1 MHRNHNSQQGKPAL
15 TGAGLR
21 HMFLLLLAFAG
32 LLGCMQQ
39 AHAARTINSV
49 TLNNATNVT
58 VTPGDFVTLMVNVTT
73 DGSGGAANDWESTG
87 WRISATAPGTLT
99 CWNHGNHTSA
109 GSYSENT
116 TIQVP
121 TTPGTYN
128 AYFVAYN
135 NDSCSS
141 GASATTVLASAV
153 VVVAPLVIDSATLD
167 GASSVSV
174 AAGQTITAVV
184 NATTNSSLAGYQWR
198 STGWRISTSAPGA
211 VTCVNHTNHDTAGA
225 FNETFSIT
233 APSSS
238 GTYNAY
244 FIAYNDDSC
253 GSGASPPESMASAVT
268 IPSLTE
274 FNSTGGT
281 TATNGLHFY
290 IEDTTKIQVR
300 RLNNTGQVYAPGSIP
315 PSNSLDNGVFIRANG
330 LVYGPSHTVTSFNPS
345 GGMYDS
351 YSITP
356 ASPANP
362 SSPGVQQTAAG
373 TFGITAGP
381 QVSVLWKYTTPLDFL
396 IAEVTL
402 TIPAGYAV
410 SAANPVRYY
419 HVFDTYLGGS
429 DNGCGV
435 SFVDNNGKRV
445 IGTYPP
451 ASGTTCPS
459 STSIPA
465 SVSIVESFRER
476 SGQTFSSYCASGWA
490 TFFNTATPN
499 CSVTQPAVMSNTVV
513 TSYQDT
519 GIGVELDFT
528 APGTYTFSYDFVIGS
543 PIVPPYDHLEI
554 RHDGEGTLCPDT
566 VTVLA
571 CTSSTVPCPVL
582 SIVNTGTLTGAVTT
596 TPSAPTVT
604 KTPAT
609 FSLGASNSTQTLAL
623 QAAGAGT
630 FTLGTSGLS
639 TTPVNGTKCWNTA
652 TSSQTCTL
660 TFANTP
666 CVSGFECLETGVVHN
681 NLTAP
686 SIARNPLYT
695 KLSGTDFKFDVVAL
709 QSSGAQ
715 ATTYT
720 AAANVT
726 VELFDDSVSPTPACS
741 AYTSPL
747 ASQSITFAAGDSGRK
762 TLSTNFNLANAYGK
776 VRCRVQD
783 SNQSATVYGC
793 SSDDFAVRPQQ
804 FTVTSASANADSTG
818 ASTTVSPK
826 VMAGSSFEL
835 TAGTATIGYGGT
847 PVLDATKAA
856 AHTGATQ
863 VGALTGTF
871 GAAAPGT
878 GNGATG
884 ANFSYGE
891 VGYFRLNAGGV
902 VDTIFAVVDSVAGD
916 CVVGSS
922 SNTAV
927 GGKFGCSIGSA
938 VSPYFGRFI
947 PHHFDAV
954 VAQGC
959 NAANFTY
966 SAQPFTVVATAR
978 NQANAITTNYTGAS
992 WAKATT
998 LSNAGM
1004 ETNMTG
1010 NLLQATDFTA
1020 GVGTANNVQ
1029 YTFPAPT
1036 TPPIG
1041 LALRAVDAD
1050 AVSSNG
1056 FAEGAA
1062 NIRSGRARL
1071 FNAYGSELLDLP
1083 MTFRT
1088 EFWESAANGWRT
1100 NVLDSCTVAAL
1111 TFAQVTT
1118 PNIVGN
1124 TCAIEAANNSGA
1136 GCAAAPAVANRAY
1149 LEGGLLGID
1158 SNGVAGFAGNFNL
1171 WLRAPGAG
1179 NPGSINVTAA
1189 VPAWLR
1195 FNWTGVLGNPVGR
1208 ATFGVYR
1215 SPLIYR
1221 RENY

>member
-1 MHRNHNSQQGKPAL
+1 MHLHHKFLSSTPARI
-15 TGAGLR
+15 GMGLR
-21 HMFLLLLAFAG
+21 HVLLLFLAFTG
-32 LLGCMQQ
+32 FLGFIPQ
-39 AHAARTINSV
+39 AHAARTITSV
-49 TLNNATNVT
+49 TLNNASSVT
-58 VTPGDFVTLMVNVTT
+58 VTPGDFVTLVVNVTT
-73 DGSGGAANDWESTG
+73 DGTGNANDWNSTG
-87 WRISATAPGTLT
+87 WRISATPPGAMT
-99 CWNHGNHTSA
+99 CWDHGNHTSA

-135 NDSCSS
+135 DNSCSS

-153 VVVAPLVIDSATLD
+153 VVVAPLVINSATLD

-184 NATTNSSLAGYQWR
+184 NATSNSSLAGYQWR

-211 VTCVNHTNHDTAGA
+211 VACVNHPNHETAGT

-233 APSSS
+233 APSSA

-253 GSGASPPESMASAVT
+253 GAGASPTASMASAVT

-274 FNSTGGT
+274 FNSTGGS

-290 IEDTTKIQVR
+290 MEDTTKVQVR

-315 PSNSLDNGVFIRANG
+315 PSNNLDNGVFIRANG
-330 LVYGPSHTVTSFNPS
+330 LVYGPSHTVGGGYVPS
-345 GGMYDS
+345 GGMYNT

-356 ASPANP
+356 ATPANP
-362 SSPGVQQTAAG
+362 SSSGVQQTATGA
-373 TFGITAGP
+373 FGITAGP

-396 IAEVTL
+396 TAEVTL
-402 TIPAGYAV
+402 TIPSGYAV
-410 SAANPVRYY
+410 SATNPVRYY

-435 SFVDNNGKRV
+435 SFVDTNGKRV

-465 SVSIVESFRER
+465 GVSVVESFRER
-476 SGQTFSSYCASGWA
+476 SGQVFSKYCASGWA
-490 TFFNTATPN
+490 SFFDTSTPN
-499 CSVTQPAVMSNTVV
+499 CSVRQAAVMSNTVV

-543 PIVPPYDHLEI
+543 PVVPPYDHLEI
-554 RHDGEGTLCPDT
+554 RHDGAGTLCSET

-571 CTSSTVPCPVL
+571 CTSSEVPCL
-582 SIVNTGTLTGAVTT
+582 SANIVNTGTLTGSLTT
-596 TPSAPTVT
+596 SPASPAIT
-604 KTPAT
+604 KTPAS
-609 FSLGASNSTQTLAL
+609 FSIGSSSSTQNIGL
-623 QAAGAGT
+623 QADGAGAV
-630 FTLGTSGLS
+630 TLGTSGLS
-639 TTPVNGTKCWNTA
+639 TTPLNGTKCWNTA
-652 TSSQTCTL
+652 TSSQSCSL
-660 TFANTP
+660 TFTNTP
-666 CVSGFECLETGVVHN
+666 CVSGFECLETGLTHN

-686 SIARNPLYT
+686 STARNPLYT

-715 ATTYT
+715 ATAYS

-726 VELFDDSVSPTPACS
+726 VELFDNSASPAPACS
-741 AYTSPL
+741 AYAGPL
-747 ASQSITFAAGDSGRK
+747 ASQAITFAAADSGRK
-762 TLSTNFNLANAYGK
+762 TLSANFNLANAYGK
-776 VRCRVQD
+776 VRCRVRD
-783 SNQSATVYGC
+783 SNQTPVVYGC

-804 FTVTSASANADSTG
+804 FTVTSASANADATG
-818 ASTTVSPK
+818 ASTTASPK
-826 VMAGSSFEL
+826 VMAGSAFEL
-835 TAGTATIGYGGT
+835 TAGTATVGYGGT
-847 PVLDATKAA
+847 PVLDATQAA

-863 VGALTGTF
+863 VGALAGTF
-871 GAAAPGT
+871 GAATPAT

-884 ANFSYGE
+884 ASFSYGE

-902 VDTIFAVVDSVAGD
+902 VDSTFAAVDSVAGD
-916 CVVGSS
+916 CVVGSR

-947 PHHFDAV
+947 PHHFDTV
-954 VAQGC
+954 VTQGC

-978 NQANAITTNYTGAS
+978 NQANGTTANYTGAG

-998 LSNAGM
+998 LSNAGVL
-1004 ETNMTG
+1004 TNLTG
-1010 NLLQATDFTA
+1010 NLLAAADFAA
-1020 GVGTANNVQ
+1020 GVGTANNVR
-1029 YTFPAPT
+1029 YTFPVPT
-1036 TPPIG
+1036 TLPAA
-1041 LALRAVDAD
+1041 LVLRAVDTE

-1056 FAEGAA
+1056 FAEGGA

-1071 FNAYGSELLDLP
+1071 LNAYGSELLDLP

-1100 NVLDSCTVAAL
+1100 NVLDSCTTATLVFTA
-1111 TFAQVTT
+1111 VTAPSIT
-1118 PNIVGN
+1118 GN
-1124 TCAIEAANNSGA
+1124 TCATEAANASGV

-1149 LEGGLLGID
+1149 LEGGLVGTD

-1179 NPGSINVTAA
+1179 HPGSINVTAA
-1189 VPAWLR
+1189 VPVWLQY
-1195 FNWTGVLGNPVGR
+1195 NWTGAVANPVGR
-1208 ATFGVYR
+1208 ATFGVFR